1 MLSLP
6 QTATYALR
14 AVHRIAAEP
23 DGLPVPVADIADS
36 LRLPR
41 NYLSK
46 TLHHLVREGV
56 LLSSRGPGGGFQL
69 ARPAAEVT
77 LGDVVRPFLSHEG
90 RACILGRGTCDD
102 KAPCAAHDI
111 WKPARKQM
119 FEFFDTTT
127 IDTLRQN
134 QLKDRVVR

>member
-6 QTATYALR
+6 QTAIYALR
-14 AVHRIAAEP
+14 AVHRIATEAE
-23 DGLPVPVADIADS
+23 GTPVSVADIAAS

-56 LLSSRGPGGGFQL
+56 LTSSRGPGGGFQL
-69 ARPAAEVT
+69 ARPAIQVT

-90 RACILGRGTCDD
+90 KACILGRGSCDD
-102 KAPCAAHDI
+102 QSPCAAHET
-111 WKPARKQM
+111 WKPARTEM
-119 FEFFDTTT
+119 LEFFDATT
-127 IDTLRQN
+127 IDTLRQSER
-134 QLKDRVVR
+134 KA